1 MGSVGHRVTPYV
13 LDAAVGVKW
22 IDVQLTGFGEQ
33 TDWIGAQ
40 LTEWTVDPL
49 FCEKAAKTNAYGQWF
64 RYLAK

>member
-1 MGSVGHRVTPYV
+1 M
-13 LDAAVGVKW
+13 DW